1 MSTIVLSTGRGE
13 SESHMLSRATVTV
26 AGLCGRNETKLEGSP
41 SAVRSAE
48 PIAKREAGAARGLAR
63 ETEAQRADAPAPR
76 RYPRPSTEL
85 VESGSVYRVPIL

>member
-1 MSTIVLSTGRGE
+1 
-13 SESHMLSRATVTV
+13 MLSRATVTV

-63 ETEAQRADAPAPR
+63 ETEGGRPRAPALPPAVDGVSR
-76 RYPRPSTEL
+76 EWLGISCADSL
-85 VESGSVYRVPIL
+85 N